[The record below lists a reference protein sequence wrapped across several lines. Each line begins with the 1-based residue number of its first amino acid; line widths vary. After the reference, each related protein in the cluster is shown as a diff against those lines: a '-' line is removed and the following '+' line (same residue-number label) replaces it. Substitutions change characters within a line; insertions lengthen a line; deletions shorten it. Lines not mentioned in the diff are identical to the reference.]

1 MIGPNMPAGY
11 RKPVPVSPK
20 NYSYNTLKNTG
31 SPSGSQY
38 PVAAGISANKSAVL
52 STQSKDNKVA
62 MLINAAE
69 NNQLEDVKRLI
80 QSGKIDVNATTSNGS
95 TVLIIA
101 AAKGHLEIVKFLCDH
116 PDIIVNAKKSNGRTA
131 LMYAARNNHLEVV
144 KYLVEDKEAE
154 LNAKDEKGKTAFIF
168 TVQRRKT
175 EVLDYLLEHPETD
188 INVQDN
194 DGKTPLMYAILSAVF
209 SNNFKPEKRLFK
221 SGLVNIHLK
230 NKWGDTARDI
240 VEKSSWDI
248 NISEHLL
255 EKIRHYSDYS
265 YNTSKNTDSPSG
277 SQYPVAAGISANKS
291 AVVSTQSKDNKV
303 AMLINAA
310 ENYQLKYVKRLI
322 QSGEIDVNATAS
334 DGNTAL
340 IAAAA
345 KGHLEVV
352 KFLCDHPDINVNAQK
367 SNGSTALICA
377 ACNNH
382 LAAVKY
388 LVENTEANLNVKDE
402 KGKTAF
408 IFTVQSGKTKV
419 LDYLLK
425 HPNTDINVQDNDGET
440 PLMYAILSAV
450 HDNNLIPAKR
460 LFTSGLVNI
469 HLKNNRG
476 QTVRDIV
483 EGNRGGRNIS
493 EYLLGEIRRYSDYS
507 YNTSKNTDSPSGSQ
521 YPVAAGIPA
530 NKSAVVSTHRK
541 DNKMKMLINAAK
553 NNQLEDVKRLIQSG
567 EIDVNATASNGSTV
581 LIVAAA
587 KGDLEVVK
595 FLCDHPDI
603 NVNAQKSNGRTALI
617 CAACNNHLEVVKYLV
632 EDKKAELNAKDEEG
646 KTAFIFTVQSR
657 RTEVLDYLLEHADTD
672 INVQDNDGKTPLMYA
687 ILSAVYYNNLIPA
700 ERLFTSGL
708 VNIHLKNNQG
718 QTVRDIVEGN
728 REDRNI
734 SEYLLGEIRRYPD
747 IRPHSDWIIKL

>member
-52 STQSKDNKVA
+52 
-62 MLINAAE
+62 
-69 NNQLEDVKRLI
+69 
-80 QSGKIDVNATTSNGS
+80 
-95 TVLIIA
+95 
-101 AAKGHLEIVKFLCDH
+101 
-116 PDIIVNAKKSNGRTA
+116 
-131 LMYAARNNHLEVV
+131 
-144 KYLVEDKEAE
+144 
-154 LNAKDEKGKTAFIF
+154 
-168 TVQRRKT
+168 
-175 EVLDYLLEHPETD
+175 
-188 INVQDN
+188 
-194 DGKTPLMYAILSAVF
+194 
-209 SNNFKPEKRLFK
+209 
-221 SGLVNIHLK
+221 
-230 NKWGDTARDI
+230 
-240 VEKSSWDI
+240 
-248 NISEHLL
+248 
-255 EKIRHYSDYS
+255 
-265 YNTSKNTDSPSG
+265 
-277 SQYPVAAGISANKS
+277 
-291 AVVSTQSKDNKV
+291 STQSKDNKV

-425 HPNTDINVQDNDGET
+425 HPNTDINVQDNDGKT

-450 HDNNLIPAKR
+450 FSNNFKPEKR
-460 LFTSGLVNI
+460 LFKSGLVNI
-469 HLKNNRG
+469 HLKNKWG
-476 QTVRDIV
+476 DTARDIV
-483 EGNRGGRNIS
+483 EKSSWDINIS
-493 EYLLGEIRRYSDYS
+493 EHLLEKIRHYSDYS

-603 NVNAQKSNGRTALI
+603 NVNAQKSNGSTALI
-617 CAACNNHLEVVKYLV
+617 CAACNNHLAAVKYLV
-632 EDKKAELNAKDEEG
+632 ENTEANLNVKDEKG
-646 KTAFIFTVQSR
+646 KTAFIFTVQSGK
-657 RTEVLDYLLEHADTD
+657 TKVLDYLLKHPNTD

-687 ILSAVYYNNLIPA
+687 ILSAVFSNNFKP
-700 ERLFTSGL
+700 EKRLFKSGL
-708 VNIHLKNNQG
+708 VNIHLKNKWG
-718 QTVRDIVEGN
+718 DTARDIVEKSSW
-728 REDRNI
+728 DINI
-734 SEYLLGEIRRYPD
+734 SEHLLEKIRHYSDYSYNTSKNTDSPSGSQYPVAAGIPANKSAVVSTHRKDNKMKMLINAAKNNQLEDVKRLIQSGEIDVNATASNGSTVLIVAAAKGDLEVVKFLCDHPD
-747 IRPHSDWIIKL
+747 INVNA